1 MEMFIENRSK
11 YGFDETVE
19 KITNAVL
26 AASWKVPHIHDLRE
40 TLRKSELEVFP
51 VKVLEMCK
59 PSLSYRILSKD
70 SERIFSSMMPCR
82 ISVYEK
88 ANGVTYISR
97 MNAKSVADTLKGESA
112 RVMSEAFSEM
122 ENILE
127 PFLSR

>member
-26 AASWKVPHIHDLRE
+26 AASWKVPHIHDLME